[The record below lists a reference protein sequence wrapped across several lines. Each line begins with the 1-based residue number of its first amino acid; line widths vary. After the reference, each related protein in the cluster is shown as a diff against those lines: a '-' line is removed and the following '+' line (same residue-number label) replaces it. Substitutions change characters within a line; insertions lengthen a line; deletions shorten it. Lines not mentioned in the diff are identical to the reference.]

1 MSGFC
6 PVNFSLLLLPL
17 TEICWVIIDKNK
29 KKSTQQKNRIMKKL
43 TTLMF
48 VLLLGFSYTMA
59 QVPSAFSYQAVVRNN
74 SGEVIADRNV
84 SFRIS
89 ILQNSESG
97 AVVYTETHAAQTNS
111 FGLVT
116 LKIGKG
122 TPVTGTFAPG
132 GWGAAPHFLKV
143 ETDPAGGSAY
153 THMGTSQLL
162 AVPYAFHAQTVENDK
177 VNDDDAD
184 PDNELQQLSISGT
197 RLTLSDGGGTVTLP
211 SSGGGDNWGTQT
223 VVTDATLSGNG
234 TTASPLKVVGDLS
247 DNQTLSLS
255 GSDLSISGGNSVN
268 LPLSPWTIG
277 ADIAYYGDKNLVV
290 GESSS
295 PPAKTKSGEL
305 SIPSKFLI
313 KTENK
318 GSLKLVNN
326 STDQTGLSVFNYSGM
341 AAAFYANSH
350 MSGTYFENDGTG
362 PCALFGDNIR
372 ITDGTQGAGKVL
384 TSDADGV
391 ASWQTPAS
399 TSSLWT
405 KTGNHILYS
414 TGNVAIGNLEPINGI
429 KLRVEAAES
438 SQIAVRAAN
447 NSSAYAALYATN
459 AGSGPSAFF
468 ASHIKIQDG
477 TQSSGKVLTSDAN
490 GKASWQTPVK
500 PIAYGAIKND
510 GTIYSSSG
518 NITVTNPSTGRYEVT
533 ISGVSYYYADYT
545 CNVTLS
551 NIVGFGR
558 NSSMSSKLIIYTYDK
573 DGNASDASF
582 NFIVF

>member
-1 MSGFC
+1 
-6 PVNFSLLLLPL
+6 
-17 TEICWVIIDKNK
+17 
-29 KKSTQQKNRIMKKL
+29 MKKL

-255 GSDLSISGGNSVN
+255 GSDLSISGGNTVS
-268 LPLSPWTIG
+268 LPSGSNPWTVNGDNLSYTAGNVFIG
-277 ADIAYYGDKNLVV
+277 TSDATNVRFF
-290 GESSS
+290 SSS
-295 PPAKTKSGEL
+295 PDKYAIAAKT
-305 SIPSKFLI
+305 
-313 KTENK
+313 
-318 GSLKLVNN
+318 
-326 STDQTGLSVFNYSGM
+326 
-341 AAAFYANSH
+341 
-350 MSGTYFENDGTG
+350 
-362 PCALFGDNIR
+362 
-372 ITDGTQGAGKVL
+372 
-384 TSDADGV
+384 
-391 ASWQTPAS
+391 
-399 TSSLWT
+399 
-405 KTGNHILYS
+405 
-414 TGNVAIGNLEPINGI
+414 
-429 KLRVEAAES
+429 
-438 SQIAVRAAN
+438 
-447 NSSAYAALYATN
+447 NSSTFAAILASN
-459 AGSGPSAFF
+459 SGSGPAATFMNKL
-468 ASHIKIQDG
+468 KIQDG
-477 TQSSGKVLTSDAN
+477 TQGNGKVLTSDAN
-490 GKASWQTPVK
+490 GNSSWQTP
-500 PIAYGAIKND
+500 ATGAWKYNND
-510 GTIYSSSG
+510 NIYYDLGKVGIGTSSPSFDLEIVNKSSNAEAMLTSTSANSNLAINRANQGFFARIDYRNADGSG
-518 NITVTNPSTGRYEVT
+518 TFTTGLY
-533 ISGVSYYYADYT
+533 
-545 CNVTLS
+545 
-551 NIVGFGR
+551 R
-558 NSSMSSKLIIYTYDK
+558 NSPNFRI
-573 DGNASDASF
+573 NASLTSAS
-582 NFIVF
+582 